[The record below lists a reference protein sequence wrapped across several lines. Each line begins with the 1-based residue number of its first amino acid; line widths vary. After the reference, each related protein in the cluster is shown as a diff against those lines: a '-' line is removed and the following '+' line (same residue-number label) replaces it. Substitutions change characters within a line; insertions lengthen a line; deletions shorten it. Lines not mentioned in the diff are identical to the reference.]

1 MFRFKQFTIQQD
13 QCAMKVCIDSCIF
26 GAWVNVSENEKV
38 LDIGTGTGLLSLM
51 LAQKNKSIKID
62 AVEID
67 KDAYQQ
73 ATENIKQ
80 SSQISIHLS
89 DIQSFEKSKY
99 DLIIVNPPFYLD
111 ALTSPDAQKN
121 KAKHQETLTLE
132 ELSTQI
138 NLKLSS
144 LGRAAIMLPPLEMRK
159 MEKLMNH
166 FKFKISSHLKVR
178 HQKCMKIFREM
189 IVFSK
194 SEDSVITEELYI
206 KEEDNKT
213 YSDDFQALLKDY
225 YIIF

>member
-26 GAWVNVSENEKV
+26 GAWVSVSESEKI

-51 LAQKNKSIKID
+51 LAQKAKSLLID

-67 KDAYQQ
+67 NDAYLQ
-73 ATENIKQ
+73 ASQNIKQ
-80 SSQISIHLS
+80 SPQISLYHS
-89 DIQSFEKSKY
+89 DIQSFDKSDY

-111 ALTSPDAQKN
+111 ALRSPHAQKN
-121 KAKHQETLTLE
+121 KAKHQETLTLK
-132 ELSTQI
+132 ELANQV
-138 NLKLSS
+138 S
-144 LGRAAIMLPPLEMRK
+144 LRLNPFGKAAIMLPPPEMRI
-159 MEKLMNH
+159 MEALMNTLG
-166 FKFKISSHLKVR
+166 FESERHLKVR
-178 HQKCMKIFREM
+178 HQKCMKVFREM
-189 IVFSK
+189 IEFSK
-194 SEDSVITEELYI
+194 KESVLTSKELYI